1 MPWNE
6 VETGAFEAHA
16 KMYGTGGYLEQAK
29 AALSAGTIAAFLK
42 DLLDKLGPIIG
53 PIIVNYL
60 LGLLH
65 LPGIPSGLPSNVPAT
80 TTTITV

>member
-6 VETGAFEAHA
+6 TETSAVEAHA
-16 KMYGTGGYLEQAK
+16 KVFGTGGYLEQAQ

-65 LPGIPSGLPSNVPAT
+65 LPGIPSVLPTNVPTT
-80 TTTITV
+80 TTTIHV